1 MFNKSTPWVA
11 RAWQHWHRPW
21 VVTHASWLSASHA
34 GFVGS
39 PAHEP
44 LLSLHYPAWCRSYG
58 LDASLTEFSDSVW
71 WRLFGLPPDAFDR
84 ASRLVGWTLLYAADR
99 RHRLV
104 QRGGSQELGPMRWAL
119 GRAHFVPPPLV
130 EWVSA
135 SSPSPPPSLATEV
148 DGSAAHL
155 ALATLNCCLPDE
167 SPVLWPRMRL
177 RSARHAGPNDGVA
190 YAMHVHAQMY
200 LASLWGAATRHV
212 MPDAVAMPNH
222 AATPNPVEAEEFM
235 S

>member
-1 MFNKSTPWVA
+1 MLNKSTPWVA
-11 RAWQHWHRPW
+11 RAWHHWHQPW
-21 VVTHASWLSASHA
+21 AVTHASWLSASHA
-34 GFVGS
+34 SFLGS

-71 WRLFGLPPDAFDR
+71 WRLFGLPPEAFDR

-104 QRGGSQELGPMRWAL
+104 QRG
-119 GRAHFVPPPLV
+119 AHFVPSPLV

-135 SSPSPPPSLATEV
+135 SSPSSSLAAEV
-148 DGSAAHL
+148 AGSAARL
-155 ALATLNCCLPDE
+155 ASATLNCCLPDE

-177 RSARHAGPNDGVA
+177 RSARHTGPNDGGA

-200 LASLWGAATRHV
+200 LVSLWGAATRHV

-222 AATPNPVEAEEFM
+222 AAMPNPVEAEEFM
-235 S
+235 T